1 MSISQIKRLSTNE
14 HYYALLLQCFLTGY
28 GRPCPIKIAFMSLPI
43 LMYTETREKLK
54 AARKTSRIDTI
65 FSEKQVIQG
74 EDISGNERLSGFT
87 QRYNILLPYEKKAI
101 IILSS
106 EGKVTITRQEI
117 ILLKNEDYH
126 DHVYSGEVKEW
137 LRSAFYL
144 GVIFSKTTYDHLAY
158 YLGVE

>member
-1 MSISQIKRLSTNE
+1 MSISQIKKLSMNE

-28 GRPCPIKIAFMSLPI
+28 GRSCPIKIAFMSLPI
-43 LMYTETREKLK
+43 LMYSESREKLK
-54 AARKTSRIDTI
+54 VAKKTSRIDTI
-65 FSEKQVIQG
+65 FSEKQAIQG
-74 EDISGNERLSGFT
+74 EDISGKERLSGFT
-87 QRYNILLPYEKKAI
+87 QRYDMLLPYEKKAI

-106 EGKVTITRQEI
+106 EGKVTVTGQEI
-117 ILLKNEDYH
+117 ILLKDENYQ
-126 DHVYSGEVKEW
+126 VYSGEVKEW

>member
-43 LMYTETREKLK
+43 LMYSESREKLK
-54 AARKTSRIDTI
+54 VARKTSRIDTI

-74 EDISGNERLSGFT
+74 EDISGRERLSGFT
-87 QRYNILLPYEKKAI
+87 QRYDILLPYEKKAI

-106 EGKVTITRQEI
+106 EGKVTIKGQEI
-117 ILLKNEDYH
+117 ILLKGENYQ
-126 DHVYSGEVKEW
+126 VYSGEVKEW
-137 LRSAFYL
+137 IRSAFYL
-144 GVIFSKTTYDHLAY
+144 GVIFSKTTYDHLVY

>member
-28 GRPCPIKIAFMSLPI
+28 GSPCPIKVAFMSLPI
-43 LMYTETREKLK
+43 LMYSESREKLK
-54 AARKTSRIDTI
+54 VARKTSRIDTI

-74 EDISGNERLSGFT
+74 EDISGRERLSGFT
-87 QRYNILLPYEKKAI
+87 QRYDILLPYEKKAI

-117 ILLKNEDYH
+117 ILLKDENYQ
-126 DHVYSGEVKEW
+126 VYSGEVKEW

-144 GVIFSKTTYDHLAY
+144 GVILSKTTYEHLAY

>member
-43 LMYTETREKLK
+43 LMYSESREKLK
-54 AARKTSRIDTI
+54 VAKKTSRIDTI
-65 FSEKQVIQG
+65 FSGKQVIQG
-74 EDISGNERLSGFT
+74 EDISGKERLSGFI
-87 QRYNILLPYEKKAI
+87 QRYDILLPYEKKAI

-106 EGKVTITRQEI
+106 EGKVTITGQEI
-117 ILLKNEDYH
+117 ILLKDENYQ
-126 DHVYSGEVKEW
+126 VYSGEVKEW

>member
-28 GRPCPIKIAFMSLPI
+28 GRPCPIKIACMSLPI
-43 LMYTETREKLK
+43 LMYSESREKLK
-54 AARKTSRIDTI
+54 VARNTSRIDTI
-65 FSEKQVIQG
+65 FSGKQVIQG
-74 EDISGNERLSGFT
+74 EDISGKERLSGFT
-87 QRYNILLPYEKKAI
+87 QRYDILLPYEKKAI

-106 EGKVTITRQEI
+106 EGKVTITGQEI
-117 ILLKNEDYH
+117 ILVKEENYQ
-126 DHVYSGEVKEW
+126 VYSGEVKEW

-158 YLGVE
+158 CLGVE